1 MTRRGL
7 GKGLGALIPGSDKKG
22 EPQEIPAKERVMQ
35 LELERIVPNK
45 NQPRSRFKDQSLD
58 ELAESIKEFGVLQP
72 IIVRKISGDDKYE
85 IIAGERRFRATQKNN
100 LSTIPALLIE
110 DIDDISSL
118 EMALIENIH
127 RENLSSMEQAYCYK
141 QMIDEFNI
149 THQEISKRIGKSRAA
164 ITNTM
169 RLLALPLEVQ
179 KLLDEKIIA
188 EGHARPILGVEGME
202 DQIKIARKAAEKGMS
217 VREVERL
224 VEKLKKEDSPSNR
237 WKPLQFSKI
246 PKISDHLTEYLDSP
260 VKITIGKKKGK
271 INIEFGV
278 IKDLE
283 RIVGKIIGQ
292 ETFMDKKKD
301 KS

>member
-7 GKGLGALIPGSDKKG
+7 GKGLGALMPGSDKKG